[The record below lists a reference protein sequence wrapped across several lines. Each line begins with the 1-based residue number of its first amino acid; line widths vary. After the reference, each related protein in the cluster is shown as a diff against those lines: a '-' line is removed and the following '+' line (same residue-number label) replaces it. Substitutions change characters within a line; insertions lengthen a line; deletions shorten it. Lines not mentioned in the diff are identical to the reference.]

1 MKKVVVSG
9 CSFVSGVGFDD
20 ADPELDFK
28 ESPNLWINLCCK
40 NTPRLKNLN
49 LINLSKAGAS
59 NTEIFETSLDA
70 VFNHTDID
78 FLICC
83 WTSMPRYNFSV
94 GFELYDTTTSMQDK
108 VNIRSHKLN
117 TGDISADYIQDL
129 LDRLKV
135 LHHLQWEII
144 KVVKYVN
151 ILKKLTEKFE
161 INLVNINSLCP
172 WDKDFF
178 KYNQHALP
186 MEFTE
191 FTQNEILN
199 IQNRSDE
206 EIFKLYTK
214 QHQMYNELGGIQP
227 QTWANLYNSFL
238 SLRTDTNYDNLHP
251 GINSNQHYYQLV
263 KQYIETNY

>member
-1 MKKVVVSG
+1 
-9 CSFVSGVGFDD
+9 
-20 ADPELDFK
+20 
-28 ESPNLWINLCCK
+28 
-40 NTPRLKNLN
+40 
-49 LINLSKAGAS
+49 
-59 NTEIFETSLDA
+59 
-70 VFNHTDID
+70 
-78 FLICC
+78 
-83 WTSMPRYNFSV
+83 MPRYNFSV